1 MIDDAAIAAAL
12 DAAESHLL
20 GAEMRTT
27 LLHHGTRTPYVTVL
41 LHGLTA
47 SPRTWQRFAEIRHAR
62 GENVLIPRLPR
73 HGHRD
78 RMSEALAGLRSDEL
92 RDAGARILG
101 VAASLGER
109 VVLVGHSLGG
119 ALALHL
125 AHSDARVYRAIAVA
139 PFLGIARLPHGWNA
153 LVRALLAKM
162 PNTFLYW
169 DPVARGRLL
178 PAHGYA
184 RYTTRSLA
192 AGLTLADALRED
204 ARVGAPCAPHVE
216 IVRNAA
222 ESSVSNPAID
232 DLVARWRA
240 AGGERVR
247 VHRLVGLGPSHDLIE
262 PERKRAAALRFLPHL
277 HALLD
282 APPADRDLL
291 LDARSG

>member
-1 MIDDAAIAAAL
+1 VIDAPAIVAAL

-27 LLHHGTRTPYVTVL
+27 LLHHGSRTRYVTVL

-62 GENVLIPRLPR
+62 SENVLIPRLPR
-73 HGHRD
+73 HGHED
-78 RMSEALAGLRSDEL
+78 RMSEALAEL
-92 RDAGARILG
+92 RTEELREAGERIL
-101 VAASLGER
+101 AAATLLGER
-109 VVLVGHSLGG
+109 IVLVGHSLGG

-125 AHSDARVYRAIAVA
+125 AHGDARVFRAIAVA
-139 PFLGIARLPHGWNA
+139 PFLGIARLPHDWNSFA
-153 LVRALLAKM
+153 RALLAKM
-162 PNTFLYW
+162 PNRFLYW
-169 DPVARGRLL
+169 NPIERGRLL

-192 AGLTLADALRED
+192 AGLTLADAVRAD
-204 ARVGAPCAPHVE
+204 AREGPPRAAHVE

-232 DLVARWRA
+232 DLVSRWRA
-240 AGGERVR
+240 AGGAGVR

-282 APPADRDLL
+282 APPPDRDLVI
-291 LDARSG
+291 DTRA